1 MKIRINLTEVKAPV
15 NNKKVAA
22 DKKVATQQDK
32 LKEALYPMITKLVK
46 ENNGFANS
54 LEDNEDPKSKSL
66 KNTSDED
73 RLDKAFAKASPQVT
87 TALNNIQNPN
97 ELDGALET
105 LFNLLGVKNMPMGNF
120 LASAKTAL
128 MKITGGKG
136 VVGADKN

>member
-1 MKIRINLTEVKAPV
+1 MKIRINLTEAKAPV

-32 LKEALYPMITKLVK
+32 LKEALYPMITRLVK

-54 LEDNEDPKSKSL
+54 IEEIEEKPL

-73 RLDKAFAKASPQVT
+73 RLDKAFAKASPQIT
-87 TALNNIQNPN
+87 TALDNIQSPN

-105 LFNLLGVKNMPMGNF
+105 IFNLLGVKNMPIGTF
-120 LASAKTAL
+120 LTLAKTAL
-128 MKITGGKG
+128 MRVAGGEG
-136 VVGADKN
+136 VIGADKN